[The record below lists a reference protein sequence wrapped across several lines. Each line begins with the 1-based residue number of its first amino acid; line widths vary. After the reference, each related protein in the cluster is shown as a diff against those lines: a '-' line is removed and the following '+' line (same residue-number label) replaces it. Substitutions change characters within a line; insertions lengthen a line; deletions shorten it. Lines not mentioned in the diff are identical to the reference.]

1 MSIVEA
7 MVALAI
13 LAITGSAIVLLLAQI
28 SSLNNSAK
36 IKSQATSY
44 AEQAMELVR
53 GFDQNKGW
61 GNLALKGNS
70 SGICYKDGTLA
81 ATTTC
86 ISTCG
91 GGGSAILSPIYP
103 ASYTRSVKIITNSP
117 QVNVFATVCWLDKG
131 VWYKTES
138 NTYFYD
144 Y

>member
-61 GNLALKGNS
+61 GNLAAKG
-70 SGICYKDGTLA
+70 GYCYTDGSLTA
-81 ATTTC
+81 STAC
-86 ISTCG
+86 ISACG
-91 GGGSAILSPIYP
+91 NGGSTILTPVYP
-103 ASYTRSVKIITNSP
+103 ASYTQSIKIITNSP

-131 VWYKTES
+131 IWYKTES